1 MKTTIIDSKTLI
13 KDQLA
18 GFKDPE
24 NQIRRMIENKELV
37 RLKRGLYETNPKTP
51 KYLVANELYGPSY
64 VSFEYALSRHNVIPE
79 RVVNMTSATTG
90 KNRSMKIKNSIGTFF
105 YWDVPADAFP
115 IGIETWT
122 EQGREYRIAS
132 KEKAVCDK
140 LYQIPSIRTLNDIDA
155 LMFDDLRFDEEE
167 ITSMD
172 MDLIADLASRYH
184 STTVSTMAR
193 FLGAIA

>member
-1 MKTTIIDSKTLI
+1 MIIDSRTLI
-13 KDQLA
+13 ESELA
-18 GFKDPE
+18 GFRDPE
-24 NQIRRMIENKELV
+24 HQIRKMVENKELV
-37 RLKRGLYETNPKTP
+37 RLKRGLYETDPKAP

-64 VSFEYALSRHNVIPE
+64 ISFEYALSWHNVIPE
-79 RVVNMTSATTG
+79 GVINMTSATTG
-90 KNRSMKIKNSIGTFF
+90 KNRSMKIKNPIGTFF
-105 YWDVPADAFP
+105 YRDVPAEAFP
-115 IGIETWT
+115 IGVETWT
-122 EQGREYRIAS
+122 QDGREYRMAS

-172 MDLIADLASRYH
+172 MDLVADLAGRYH